1 MGRRRILAIL
11 VLVFIL
17 SGCSMMTVDKLYQLP
32 KRSET
37 YNNLQSAIDNAMTD
51 LTYCAPLSGEN
62 QQTVQIADLDGDG
75 ENEYLLF
82 AKGTQEKPLKILVF
96 QNVDGVFTMISAV
109 EANGAS
115 YDVVE
120 YVNMDAKPGVE
131 MIVGRQLSDQMLR
144 TATVYTLADGK
155 LNQLVSANYTKF
167 LTTDL
172 NNDHNNELF
181 VLRPGS
187 SETDPGVAE
196 LYAVLNGE
204 IVSFNEM
211 TMSQPVNKLKRIITG
226 KLDGGNSA
234 VFVASAVGD
243 SALITDIYTVLDD
256 RLTNVS
262 QSNESNTGIRTMR
275 DFYVFADDVDADG
288 VVELPS
294 LIDMKP
300 LSGTMSED
308 MHHLI
313 RWYSMTPEGLAVD
326 KMYTYHNFIGG
337 WYMQLDSSWAE
348 RLVVLHQ
355 GLQTDLY
362 IWNEDLTDT
371 QKLMSIYAFSGD
383 RREENGLS
391 DGRIILHKTESVV
404 YAALL
409 SDLAGEYGYSPE
421 NAVYSFRLILKD
433 WKTGET

>member
-1 MGRRRILAIL
+1 MSKCRILAVLLL
-11 VLVFIL
+11 VLTL

-32 KRSET
+32 KRSEA

-51 LTYCAPLSGEN
+51 LSYCAPLSGEN

-96 QNVDGVFTMISAV
+96 QNVDGIFTMITAV
-109 EANGAS
+109 EANGSS
-115 YDVVE
+115 YDAVE

-144 TATVYTLADGK
+144 TATVYTFADGK
-155 LNQLVSANYTKF
+155 LNQLVSANYTKY

-172 NNDHNNELF
+172 DNDHNSELF
-181 VLRPGS
+181 ILRPGS
-187 SETDPGVAE
+187 SETHPGVAE
-196 LYAVLNGE
+196 LYAVLDGE
-204 IVSFNEM
+204 MVSFNEVA
-211 TMSQPVNKLKRIITG
+211 MSQPANKLKRIITG
-226 KLDGGNSA
+226 ELDGGKSA

-243 SALITDIYTVLDD
+243 SALITDIYTILGA

-262 QSNESNTGIRTMR
+262 LSHESDTGIRTMR

-288 VVELPS
+288 IVELPA

-300 LSGTMSED
+300 LPGTISED

-313 RWYSMTPEGLAVD
+313 RWYSMTPEGVVVD
-326 KMYTYHNFIGG
+326 KMYTYHNFVGG
-337 WYMQLDSSWAE
+337 WYMQLDSRWAE
-348 RLVVLHQ
+348 RLVVLHH

-362 IWNEDLTDT
+362 IWNEDFTDT
-371 QKLMSIYAFSGD
+371 QRLMSIFAFSGD
-383 RREENGLS
+383 KREENALS

-404 YAALL
+404 YAASL
-409 SDLAGEYGYSPE
+409 SDLAGEYGYSTE